1 MNVIKRKEQELNEVS
16 EDSLDELLTDVLK
29 VQHELKNKGLKD

>member
-1 MNVIKRKEQELNEVS
+1 MIKRKEQELNEVS